1 MVKIEK
7 KDNSK
12 ETIDRSVIEPI
23 SIDFCDDDS
32 DDDTGWSIITFKYN
46 RKRKNVKIE

>member
-1 MVKIEK
+1 MVKIKK

-32 DDDTGWSIITFKYN
+32 DDDTGWSIITLSI
-46 RKRKNVKIE
+46 IEREKM